1 MAQQSI
7 KVGDKPEVRYLL
19 RVADSCLVLSQRL
32 GEWCGHGPILEE
44 DLALTNMALDLVGQA
59 RGLLTR
65 AGELDGQGFDEDQLA
80 FLRDER
86 QFFNPVLMELP
97 NGRNG
102 PGTPGDFAFTAARN
116 FVVATW
122 LSLLWQRLQASSD
135 AEVAAIAGKAV
146 KEARYQ
152 QQHAADWVIRLGD
165 GTDESKA
172 RTQAALDK
180 LWPFVNEL
188 FIDDAVDAHAVQSGL
203 GPAWS
208 ELKADW
214 QAAMDEV
221 FAEAGLVTPKSSAYV
236 STGRVGVHSEHLG
249 HMLGEMQYLQRA
261 YPGGVW

>member
-102 PGTPGDFAFTAARN
+102 PGTPGDFAFTTARN

-122 LSLLWQRLQASSD
+122 LALLWQRLQASSD

-152 QQHAADWVIRLGD
+152 QQHATDWVIRLGD

-188 FIDDAVDAHAVQSGL
+188 FVDDAVDAQAVQSGL